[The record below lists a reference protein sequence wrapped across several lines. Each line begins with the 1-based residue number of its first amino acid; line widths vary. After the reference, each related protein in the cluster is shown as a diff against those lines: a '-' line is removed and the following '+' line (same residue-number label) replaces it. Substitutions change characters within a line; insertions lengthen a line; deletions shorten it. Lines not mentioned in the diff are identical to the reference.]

1 MENIA
6 YLHLV
11 STYEDSPNNELVSL
25 SYLLENTVTPDWKKM
40 SVSAWN
46 YMLPLVLALSVLST
60 FSSAMALQKGDR
72 GPSVSS
78 LQQQLQKAGYYKAPI
93 TRVYDKRTE
102 DAVRRFQ
109 KNAGIR
115 IDGVAGVSTLQKL
128 ENWRTTKPTAVKP
141 KKPTVVK
148 TSTAKKPVA
157 KNTVAKAQSNSS
169 KFLKR
174 GNEGESV
181 RILQERLRIA
191 NFYYGNATGIFGP
204 ITEGAVKRFQAA
216 YNLDVD
222 GVVGPQTNRK
232 LPPLGIGGNGQARA
246 QNVAARK
253 KNSDHLT
260 QGDRGEAVRVLQAQL
275 IKAGYL
281 KGEPNGYFGS
291 YTANAVKR
299 FQAGNYLAASGIAGP
314 TTRGKLYRSIN
325 KTSSSEFNTLEIQR
339 RLRVRG
345 FYKGPLN
352 GVLDKSTQK
361 AIKQAQEFYGISLND
376 VKNGRYY

>member
-6 YLHLV
+6 YLHLA
-11 STYEDSPNNELVSL
+11 STYEDSPNSELVSL
-25 SYLLENTVTPDWKKM
+25 SYVFKNTVKPDLKKL
-40 SVSAWN
+40 SGSAWN
-46 YMLPLVLALSVLST
+46 YMLPLILVLSVLST

-93 TRVYDKRTE
+93 TRVYDQPTE
-102 DAVRRFQ
+102 NAVRYFQ
-109 KNAGIR
+109 KKAGLR
-115 IDGVAGVSTLQKL
+115 VDGIAGVSTLQKL
-128 ENWRTTKPTAVKP
+128 EAWRPKTPTAAKP

-148 TSTAKKPVA
+148 TNAVKKPVA
-157 KNTVAKAQSNSS
+157 KSRVATAKYTPSG
-169 KFLKR
+169 FLKR

-204 ITEGAVKRFQAA
+204 ITEDAVKRFQAA

-222 GVVGPQTNRK
+222 GIVGPETGRK
-232 LPPLGIGGNGQARA
+232 LPPLGIGGNAQVKART
-246 QNVAARK
+246 VSVRK
-253 KNSDHLT
+253 KNPDNLT
-260 QGDRGEAVRVLQAQL
+260 QGDRGEPVRVLQAQL

-299 FQAGNYLAASGIAGP
+299 FQGDNYLAVSGIAGP
-314 TTRGKLYRSIN
+314 TTRGKLYRLVN
-325 KTSSSEFNTLEIQR
+325 KTNKSEFNTLEIQR

-376 VKNGRYY
+376 VKSGRYY